1 MRPRII
7 ALMFVIFGFG
17 MGTGLLLFNTCGQAA
32 PVTIRFSDAKP
43 TGAAISVYVSGAVH
57 VPGVYPLHA
66 GDRVVDAVEAAG
78 GPAADADTEA
88 VNFAQ
93 RLQDEQHLH
102 VPKVGD
108 APTAQDSG
116 GGTGAPIQTVDINRA
131 DSGLLRALP
140 GIGAARAQQ
149 IVDSRQKLG
158 PFKSTQDLVGRK
170 ILSETVYEQVKDLIV
185 VAP

>member
-1 MRPRII
+1 MRTRII

-17 MGTGLLLFNTCGQAA
+17 MGAGLLLFNTCGQAA

-102 VPKVGD
+102 VPKVGE
-108 APTAQDSG
+108 
-116 GGTGAPIQTVDINRA
+116 APIAGIRDEAATAVQTVDINRA